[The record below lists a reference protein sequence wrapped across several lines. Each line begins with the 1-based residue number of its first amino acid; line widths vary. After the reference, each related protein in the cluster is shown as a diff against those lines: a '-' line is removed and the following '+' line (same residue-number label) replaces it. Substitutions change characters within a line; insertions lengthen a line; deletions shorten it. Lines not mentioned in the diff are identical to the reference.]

1 MSNLESVSQQTLVA
15 MLRAMYPD
23 LVINLSLNGISLN
36 GLSPQQKAQLIREQK
51 LQGFTNGIMDL
62 VIYLPE
68 AQVLN
73 LELKRPKGNS
83 QSPDQLVIQAKL
95 EALGH
100 NYFLIRDIYD
110 VFKLI
115 AERTTIEFRK
125 WQYGTFTNSPAFRLF
140 PQVEHLYQL

>member
-1 MSNLESVSQQTLVA
+1 MSNLESVSQQTLVS
-15 MLRAMYPD
+15 MIRNLYPD
-23 LVINLSLNGISLN
+23 LVINLSLNGIPLDN
-36 GLSPQQKAQLIREQK
+36 LSQQQKAQLIREQK

-62 VIYLPE
+62 VIYLPD

-73 LELKRPKGNS
+73 IELKRPKGGS
-83 QSPDQLVIQAKL
+83 QSPDQLAIQAKL

-115 AERTTIEFRK
+115 AERTTPEFRK
-125 WQYGTFTNSPAFRLF
+125 SQYDLFASSPAFKLF

>member
-1 MSNLESVSQQTLVA
+1 MSNLESVSQQTLVS
-15 MLRAMYPD
+15 LIRNLYPD

-62 VIYLPE
+62 VIYLPD

-73 LELKRPKGNS
+73 FELKRPKGGS

-95 EALGH
+95 QALGH

-115 AERTTIEFRK
+115 AERTTTEFRR
-125 WQYGTFTNSPAFRLF
+125 WQYGIFTNSPAFKLF

>member
-23 LVINLSLNGISLN
+23 LVINLSLNGISLV
-36 GLSPQQKAQLIREQK
+36 GLSLQQKAQLIREQK

-62 VIYLPE
+62 VLYLPN

-73 LELKRPKGNS
+73 LELKRPRGGS
-83 QSPDQLVIQAKL
+83 QSSDQLVIQAKL

-115 AERTTIEFRK
+115 AERTTTEFRQS
-125 WQYGTFTNSPAFRLF
+125 QYTQLINSSAFKLF
-140 PQVEHLYQL
+140 PQVERLYQF